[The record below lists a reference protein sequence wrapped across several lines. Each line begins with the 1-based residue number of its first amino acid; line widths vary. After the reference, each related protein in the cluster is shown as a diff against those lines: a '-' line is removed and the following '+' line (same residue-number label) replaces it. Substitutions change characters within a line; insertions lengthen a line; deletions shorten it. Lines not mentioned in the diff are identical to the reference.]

1 MSRILLVEDD
11 PVLGKG
17 LKFAL
22 EKEAFEV
29 HWVTS
34 IVEAEM
40 LAADKIFDVVALD
53 LNLPDGNGL
62 SFAKWAAKN
71 RPRMPILMITA
82 SGDEDT
88 VLAGFEAGAVDY
100 VRKPFSNKEL
110 CARIKVVLKGKNQ
123 QKHKAIHYGEI
134 TLQPEQRV
142 AKVGETNLDLNRRQ
156 FQILAHFMANAESVV
171 TRESLIAVLDKGEE
185 MIDRTIDSHISHL
198 RTRLR
203 KAGVAQVQ
211 ISPVYGLGYRLEKK
225 Q

>member
-1 MSRILLVEDD
+1 MARILLVEDD
-11 PVLGKG
+11 PVLGKT

-29 HWVTS
+29 HWVTC
-34 IVEAEM
+34 IRDAEL
-40 LAADKIFDVVALD
+40 LAADRIFDLAALD

-62 SFAKWAAKN
+62 GFAKWAAKN
-71 RPRMPILMITA
+71 RPRMPVLMITA

-110 CARIKVVLKGKNQ
+110 CARVKVVLKGKNQ
-123 QKHKAIHYGEI
+123 QKFKSLHYGEI
-134 TLQPEQRV
+134 TIQPEQRL
-142 AKVGETNLDLNRRQ
+142 AKVGEASLDLNRRQ
-156 FQILAHFMANAESVV
+156 FQILAYFMANAESVV
-171 TRESLIAVLDKGEE
+171 TRESLIATLDKGEE

-198 RTRLR
+198 RNKLR